1 MSTQS
6 VLTNYIQEEFVRG
19 RREVSTDDDLL
30 SSGILNS
37 LGILKL
43 VSFIEERFDI
53 RVPDE
58 DIVFENFQSIDCL
71 STYLETQKSGGQ

>member
-6 VLTNYIQEEFVRG
+6 ILTNYIREEFARG
-19 RREVSTDDDLL
+19 RKEIDADEDLL

-37 LGILKL
+37 LAILKL
-43 VSFIEERFDI
+43 VSFIEDRFNI

-58 DIVFENFQSIDCL
+58 DIVFENFQNIQSL
-71 STYLETQKSGGQ
+71 SQYLEQN

>member
-1 MSTQS
+1 MSSKTA
-6 VLTNYIQEEFVRG
+6 LTNYIQQEFLRG
-19 RREVSTDDDLL
+19 NKTLRTDEDLL

-43 VSFIEERFDI
+43 VSFIEERFDL

-58 DIVFENFQSIDCL
+58 DIVFENFQTIDAL
-71 STYLETQKSGGQ
+71 SSYLDDLDA